1 MSRRSLRSANG
12 DLQAEEMTPVEFD
25 YRLKFDDGTERTF
38 LIQLDPQTLAILR
51 PEPGPL
57 PEWTDLQFCQCS
69 NCTLDPAV
77 HPQCPVAAS
86 MVDLVD
92 CFKDC
97 VSHEAVE
104 VTVQTAQRGYF
115 LRTSVQNALSSITG
129 IYMTTAGCPIM
140 DRLRPMVETHLPFA
154 TQEETTYRTVSMYL
168 FAQFALE
175 RHEQKA
181 DWGMSRLMEF
191 LREVGKVNMAFCERL
206 NSIPHRGDA
215 HVNALT
221 ILDSLA
227 SLTSIRIEGG
237 RLEHWETLLL
247 RQWGA

>member
-1 MSRRSLRSANG
+1 VDLPDWAALDFHRCPNCSLDSSKHA
-12 DLQAEEMTPVEFD
+12 
-25 YRLKFDDGTERTF
+25 
-38 LIQLDPQTLAILR
+38 
-51 PEPGPL
+51 
-57 PEWTDLQFCQCS
+57 
-69 NCTLDPAV
+69 
-77 HPQCPVAAS
+77 HCPVAVS
-86 MVDLVD
+86 MVELVD

-97 VSHEAVE
+97 VSHDAVE
-104 VTVQTAQRGYF
+104 VTVRTAQRGYF
-115 LRTSVQNALSSITG
+115 MRTSVQNALSSITG

-175 RHEQKA
+175 RHQKDA

-191 LREVGKVNMAFCERL
+191 LREVGKVNVAFCERL
-206 NSIPHRGDA
+206 KAIPHNGDA

-237 RLEHWETLLL
+237 QLEHWESLLL
-247 RQWGA
+247 RQWG